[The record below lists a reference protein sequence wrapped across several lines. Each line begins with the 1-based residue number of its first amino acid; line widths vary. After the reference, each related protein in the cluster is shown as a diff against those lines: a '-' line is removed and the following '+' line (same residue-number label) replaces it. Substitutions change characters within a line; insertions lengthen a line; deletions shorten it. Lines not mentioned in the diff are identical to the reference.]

1 MNDTYR
7 LTEEDAAI
15 IRGMLARG
23 DKQHDI
29 AAYYTVMHGS
39 LNSGRVAEVSTG
51 ERLPG
56 IPAADP
62 SELPPPLADI
72 FAQWRALLQLA
83 LKIAKGMK

>member
-1 MNDTYR
+1 MSEAYR
-7 LTEEDAAI
+7 LTEGDAAI

-39 LNSGRVAEVSTG
+39 LNAGRVAEIATG
-51 ERLPG
+51 ERLPNVEK
-56 IPAADP
+56 ANP
-62 SELPPPLADI
+62 SELPPPLTDI

-83 LKIAKGMK
+83 LKIAKEMK